1 MSWFFE
7 ALFNYAK
14 FSGRCSRAQYWWFIL
29 FLVVGYLLFFAVDCE
44 SLTLVD
50 IGSEIAGLGTDTS
63 VYQVLE
69 FQPVW
74 LHLYFWLT
82 LFPFLAINVRRLHDT
97 DRSGWNVLLAFIPLG
112 QFFLIYYQVQRG
124 TEGDNRFGESI
135 KDTPPVKATYKRVV
149 KFLFISVVL
158 LTLAFMVAAYTDVYT
173 LGELSE
179 VNGLD
184 GFVKSLS
191 LVIFIFCGLIASC
204 FWIDWRKRSAIGIE
218 ENQKS
223 QSEEDDFA
231 GLGLDND
238 DYADGAEEDEFEELE
253 PLSDASLGVNSLD
266 NAAITDDL
274 TEEFADPF
282 DDADDDFEQLEIT

>member
-1 MSWFFE
+1 MFWFFE
-7 ALFNYAK
+7 ALFHYWK

-29 FLVVGYLLFFAVDCE
+29 FLIVGYLLFFAVDYE
-44 SLTLVD
+44 SPTFVD

-74 LHLYFWLT
+74 SHLYYWLT
-82 LFPFLAINVRRLHDT
+82 LLPFLAVNVRRLHDT

-112 QFFLIYYQVQRG
+112 QFFLIYFQAQRG

-158 LTLAFMVAAYTDVYT
+158 LTFAFMTAAYTDVYT
-173 LGELSE
+173 IGELSE

-191 LVIFIFCGLIASC
+191 LVIFIFCGLLASS
-204 FWIDWRKRSAIGIE
+204 FWIDWRKRNAMEIE
-218 ENQKS
+218 KNKKPQP
-223 QSEEDDFA
+223 EEDDFS
-231 GLGLDND
+231 GLGLDD
-238 DYADGAEEDEFEELE
+238 DLEIESDDDEFEELE
-253 PLSDASLGVNSLD
+253 PLPEGPLD
-266 NAAITDDL
+266 EDLAATDEVEGG
-274 TEEFADPF
+274 EEADV
-282 DDADDDFEQLEIT
+282 